1 MNNLQGLES
10 KKNYFVSLNRI
21 NPIPKEHVLK
31 EFSYKHPNFTVETL
45 ASKKK
50 IERLNGL
57 NHTYFV
63 GSYLGYG
70 FHEDAVKSSVDMTT
84 RHFGLTGF

>member
-1 MNNLQGLES
+1 AWASWNFTQEKNTPLENPISLTYDMNNLQGLES

-57 NHTYFV
+57 NHW
-63 GSYLGYG
+63 
-70 FHEDAVKSSVDMTT
+70 KSNC
-84 RHFGLTGF
+84 R